1 VKNDRM
7 KKFIAGLLMISLL
20 GGCGWQLRGSSA
32 TTTSKLDSV
41 YISSEDN
48 HGPFVTQLLQSLRS
62 DKIAVVDSSDK
73 AALSLYL
80 LDERHDRRTAA
91 VGSDA
96 LTSAYELTIMV
107 EYEIRTPAGQ
117 VIRSPTINLPN
128 TASVTRTFNYSA
140 GSATSGA
147 REEALVLGEMRREL
161 ARALIRR
168 LNAIAE
174 QTVPAKPDT
183 ADHGQ
188 TTP

>member
-1 VKNDRM
+1 M

-96 LTSAYELTIMV
+96 LTSAYELTIVV

-117 VIRSPTINLPN
+117 SVDAPTTNSPTINLPN
-128 TASVTRTFNYSA
+128 TTSVTRTFNYSA

-147 REEALVLGEMRREL
+147 REESLVLGEMRREL

-188 TTP
+188 ITP